1 MIAAPVLALPNFQQ
15 TFVLEIDAC
24 KDGIGAVLMQQGHPV
39 AYLSKGLCLKNQ
51 ALSTYEKECLAI
63 LMAVDKWRPY
73 LQHQHFIIRTDQ
85 QALLHLAD
93 QRLST
98 GIQHKAFVKLMGL
111 EYTIQYKRG
120 ITNAA
125 ADALSRLDQQH
136 SVLAISSVIP
146 SWMETLVAGYEE
158 DTSSKQLLTELS
170 VTGRNDKGYSL
181 DNGVLLYKG
190 CIWVGQNPLA

>member
-1 MIAAPVLALPNFQQ
+1 
-15 TFVLEIDAC
+15 
-24 KDGIGAVLMQQGHPV
+24 
-39 AYLSKGLCLKNQ
+39 
-51 ALSTYEKECLAI
+51 
-63 LMAVDKWRPY
+63 
-73 LQHQHFIIRTDQ
+73 
-85 QALLHLAD
+85 
-93 QRLST
+93 
-98 GIQHKAFVKLMGL
+98 MGL

-125 ADALSRLDQQH
+125 ADALSRRDQQQ
-136 SVLAISSVIP
+136 SVLAISSAIP